1 MVWFCDRPTYH
12 KYIYYIISPGASAS
26 RKMMQNYC
34 NVWWHRLQG
43 FCVRRVVVA
52 ILMILIATTLIMMQ
66 STLRVLSL
74 QDRLLRWPSAAKPQS
89 SPQSNTSSAKFHSGF
104 THARPRHP
112 KWKHS
117 WANLEVSLQL
127 TELIVDM
134 PSCQIPDFHAHHSS
148 TSQFL
153 RDPAPHFVICNHSK
167 PITFTGRQYIRLNTT
182 LAESLNVTYC
192 LYEQVSW
199 AVSWFIMNTLV

>member
-1 MVWFCDRPTYH
+1 MIVLL
-12 KYIYYIISPGASAS
+12 IISRYITLYLPEPQNHGSCNF
-26 RKMMQNYC
+26 MMRNNS
-34 NVWWHRLQG
+34 NVWYHSLQG
-43 FCVRRVVVA
+43 FCVRRVVIV
-52 ILMILIATTLIMMQ
+52 ILMILIVMTLIMMQ

-74 QDRLLRWPSAAKPQS
+74 QDRLLHRPSAAKPQS
-89 SPQSNTSSAKFHSGF
+89 SPQSNTSSAKFHSSF

-112 KWKHS
+112 KWKHG
-117 WANLEVSLQL
+117 WANLEVQL
-127 TELIVDM
+127 SELIVDT

-167 PITFTGRQYIRLNTT
+167 PITFTDRQYIRLNTT

-192 LYEQVSW
+192 LYQQVS
-199 AVSWFIMNTLV
+199 